1 MTMKRVIEK
10 LMNHLGL
17 TGDATEDA
25 ILEKMQ
31 GLPAMTAVA
40 DVQNSLRDLQGKH
53 DAVVANM
60 KKVEGDLVN
69 RHLAEFEGVIS
80 EGTKAF
86 WSEQLLQNRDGALA
100 ALGDLVKLR
109 DAGGNGAAGGG
120 ATETTRKPLHNRAT
134 ARPVPPAQSGAA
146 AGAGQGGEADSKA
159 VKIRNRAHE
168 IAKAEGVAFSAAF
181 RRAEKEVIG

>member
-1 MTMKRVIEK
+1 MKAVIER
-10 LMNHLGL
+10 LVNHLGL
-17 TGDATEDA
+17 AVDATEDV
-25 ILEKMQ
+25 ILEKMA
-31 GLPAMTAVA
+31 GLPTLTAVA

-53 DAVVANM
+53 DAVVTNL

-69 RHLAEFEGVIS
+69 RHLADFAGVIS
-80 EGTKAF
+80 DGSKEF

-100 ALGDLVKLR
+100 ALGDLVTLR
-109 DAGGNGAAGGG
+109 DAGGKGSAGGG
-120 ATETTRKPLHNRAT
+120 ETETTRKPLHNRAT

-168 IAKAEGVAFSAAF
+168 IAKAEGVAFSTAF
-181 RRAEKEVIG
+181 RRAEKEVLGQ